1 MKEKKHLFCLV
12 KLTCLYLPVNQ
23 IILLYLYQIYSRMKN
38 NLAHSYKKKLN
49 HITTFIFDIDG
60 VLTDGKVYIPDTG
73 NLIRSMHTKDGFA
86 IKTALK
92 KGYRVAIISGAQDE
106 NVIRRLQYLN
116 IKDIF
121 IKIQNK
127 LPVYKKY
134 LKDNNLRPEEV
145 LYMGDDI
152 PDLPLLQNVGLSA
165 APRDAVQEVLET
177 VDYISHHKGGE
188 TCVRDVIEQVLRV
201 QGNWKFN
208 TEQNETAA
216 N

>member
-1 MKEKKHLFCLV
+1 
-12 KLTCLYLPVNQ
+12 
-23 IILLYLYQIYSRMKN
+23 MKN
-38 NLAHSYKKKLN
+38 NLENSYKKKLN

-73 NLIRSMHTKDGFA
+73 DLMRSMHTKDGFA

-106 NVIRRLQYLN
+106 NVIRRLKYLN
-116 IKDIF
+116 ISDIF
-121 IKIQNK
+121 IKIQDK

-134 LKDNNLRPEEV
+134 LEDNNLHPNEV

-152 PDLPLLQNVGLSA
+152 PDIPVLINAGLSV
-165 APRDAVQEVLET
+165 APRDAVQEVLDT
-177 VDYISHHKGGE
+177 VDYISHKNGGE

-201 QGNWKFN
+201 QGKWTFN
-208 TEQNETAA
+208 FNQNETAA

>member
-1 MKEKKHLFCLV
+1 
-12 KLTCLYLPVNQ
+12 
-23 IILLYLYQIYSRMKN
+23 MKN
-38 NLAHSYKKKLN
+38 NLENSYKKKLN

-60 VLTDGKVYIPDTG
+60 VLTDGKVYIPDIG

-106 NVIRRLQYLN
+106 NVIRRLEYLN

-121 IKIQNK
+121 IKVDNK

-134 LKDNNLRPEEV
+134 LQDNNLTPNEV

-152 PDLPLLQNVGLSA
+152 PDIPVLRNVGLSA
-165 APRDAVQEVLET
+165 APRNAVQEVLDT
-177 VDYISHHKGGE
+177 VDYISLKNGGE

-201 QGNWKFN
+201 QGKWTFN
-208 TEQNETAA
+208 LDENETAA